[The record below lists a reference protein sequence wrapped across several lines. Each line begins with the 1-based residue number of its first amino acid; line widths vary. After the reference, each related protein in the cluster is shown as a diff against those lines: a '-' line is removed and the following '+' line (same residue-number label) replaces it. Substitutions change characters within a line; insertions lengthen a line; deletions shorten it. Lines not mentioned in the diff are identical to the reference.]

1 MTTDY
6 RAQTVLLTGASSG
19 IGAAFARALAARGA
33 DLVLVARR
41 ADRLTSLA
49 EELRRSTGV
58 RVEALPADLSR
69 PDVADALR
77 QAVAQRGIQVTG
89 LINNAASGSFAP
101 FAGSDPGTL
110 SAEIAVGALAPMRLT
125 AAFLPAMVHA
135 GHGFVVN
142 VASVSAFLPSPR
154 MAVYGATKAFT
165 LSFTESLWTELRG
178 TGVTVFAVCPGA
190 TATEFTRDLG
200 PDAAVLTA
208 GRVRRPDDVVN
219 TALNHLDSRGP
230 GPVVIDG
237 RSDRFGVL
245 ATRLL
250 SRRRTALM
258 MTRVFDPG
266 RLPAR

>member
-19 IGAAFARALAARGA
+19 IGAAFARTLAARGA
-33 DLVLVARR
+33 NLVLVARR

-49 EELRRSTGV
+49 DELRRTTGAHIEV
-58 RVEALPADLSR
+58 LPADLSR
-69 PDVADALR
+69 AGTADELR
-77 QAVAQRGIQVTG
+77 QAVTERGLHVTG
-89 LINNAASGSFAP
+89 LINNAAIGSFAP
-101 FAGSDPGTL
+101 FVESDADGL
-110 SAEIAVGALAPMRLT
+110 SAEIAVDALAPMRLT
-125 AAFLPAMVHA
+125 AAFLPPMVNA
-135 GHGFVVN
+135 GNGFVIN

-190 TATEFTRDLG
+190 TATEFTSELG

-208 GRVRRPDDVVN
+208 GKVRKPENVVT
-219 TALNHLDSRGP
+219 TALNHLDSRNP

-237 RSDRFGVL
+237 RANKLGVL
-245 ATRLL
+245 TTRLL
-250 SRRRTALM
+250 TRRQTALM
-258 MTRVFDPG
+258 MGRVFDPG
-266 RLPAR
+266 RLATR